1 MQFRYFLTI
10 FFSFLIFF
18 PSIVKA
24 ESRHYEVGQ
33 VSSGLVFTSTDG
45 TFELKSDEIFSRP
58 LDVYFFK
65 KNADVLKSQL
75 NPLSDIYEYYVYA
88 DEAGGQTEFTVTL
101 HYQGDYAPAKTVYYY
116 DYADKI
122 WKLASTA
129 AFLNNLTFKIKGQKN
144 RLAMVGA
151 NLHQATAGSGE
162 KRKLSEIYSF
172 NLKAPDN
179 QVQYEEVCR
188 PYLTAELSAN
198 KGAAA
203 DIKKLQIF
211 LNKYEGFADL
221 PLTGYFGNLTH
232 NAVVKFQEKYAKD
245 ILRPWG
251 LSRGTGLVKKTTLDK
266 INELHCQ
273 YEKQKTYQITLSY
286 ELTNKQAKSIYSLD
300 EQGEWRRLE
309 SFDNQKTKRVKANL
323 ESTSAQVAV
332 FEEADEWVGEASWYG
347 YQGGY
352 FAASRDFA
360 KGARIKV
367 TNQSDGENQGKSVIV
382 TINDYGPELWTG
394 RIIDLDKVAF
404 EAIGNLKGGVM
415 PVRIEVVNN

>member
-1 MQFRYFLTI
+1 M
-10 FFSFLIFF
+10 
-18 PSIVKA
+18 
-24 ESRHYEVGQ
+24 
-33 VSSGLVFTSTDG
+33 
-45 TFELKSDEIFSRP
+45 
-58 LDVYFFK
+58 
-65 KNADVLKSQL
+65 
-75 NPLSDIYEYYVYA
+75 
-88 DEAGGQTEFTVTL
+88 
-101 HYQGDYAPAKTVYYY
+101 
-116 DYADKI
+116 
-122 WKLASTA
+122 
-129 AFLNNLTFKIKGQKN
+129 
-144 RLAMVGA
+144 
-151 NLHQATAGSGE
+151 
-162 KRKLSEIYSF
+162 
-172 NLKAPDN
+172 
-179 QVQYEEVCR
+179 
-188 PYLTAELSAN
+188 
-198 KGAAA
+198 
-203 DIKKLQIF
+203 
-211 LNKYEGFADL
+211 